1 MAQDKSKD
9 TPRYSP
15 MDPAELFIRAPA
27 QGHQVVR
34 ALVDAMQPQNLDPLN
49 LGDAF
54 MSVSLDMMRNPAKVA
69 SAQVELAHDYFR
81 LCQSF
86 AQKAAGLPAE
96 PVVEPEPGDRRF
108 RDPDWEQNPI
118 FDFVKQSYLLTS
130 NWINR
135 QVESVED
142 LDEAHAKKVRFYT
155 RQFTD
160 AIAPT
165 NFVPTNPAV
174 LRETTQT
181 RGANLLRGMRNL
193 LNDLDFETGKLN
205 IAMTDKSAFEVGH
218 NVATTPGKIV
228 YQTDIFQLI
237 QYEPRTD
244 RQHRVPLLIFPPWIN
259 KYYILDLKP
268 ENSFIRWA
276 LDQGHSVFVVSWVN
290 PDERLAQKTWED
302 YLNEGVLEA
311 VDAVTR
317 AAGHDRV
324 NAIGYCIG
332 GTLLASA
339 LAYMAAKGDERIKM
353 ATFFAAQVDFSAPG
367 DLEVFIDEQQLDNL
381 DRMMSEKGY
390 LEAQTMSTS
399 FNMLRSNDLIW
410 TFVINNYLMGK
421 DPYPFDLLYWNADS
435 TRMPRELHM
444 FYLREMYLHNRL
456 SQPGGLKLNGVDIDL
471 GRIEIPIYLQASR
484 DDHIAPYTSVFKAA
498 ALYSGPVRFA
508 LAGSGHIAGVINPPA
523 ANKYCHWLNDEA
535 PDQLDHWLAGA
546 QEHKGSWWP
555 DWHAWTE
562 PQLEGQVA
570 ARHPTNGPFDVIED
584 APGSYVKQ

>member
-9 TPRYSP
+9 TSGYSP

-34 ALVDAMQPQNLDPLN
+34 SLVDSMQPQNFDPLN
-49 LGDAF
+49 LGEAF
-54 MSVSLDMMRNPAKVA
+54 VGVSLGLMRDPAKLA
-69 SAQVELAHDYFR
+69 SAQVELARDYFR
-81 LCQSF
+81 LCQNF
-86 AQKAAGLPAE
+86 AQKAAGMPTE
-96 PVVEPEPGDRRF
+96 PVAKPEPGDRRF
-108 RDPDWEQNPI
+108 RDPDWEQNPF
-118 FDFVKQSYLLTS
+118 FDFVKQSYLVTS

-135 QVESVED
+135 QVEGVEG
-142 LDEAHAKKVRFYT
+142 LDEQHAKKARFYT

-174 LRETTQT
+174 MRETTRT
-181 RGANLLRGMRNL
+181 RGANLVRGMRNL

-205 IAMTDKSAFEVGH
+205 IAMTDKSAFEVGR
-218 NVATTPGKIV
+218 NVATTPGKVV
-228 YQTDIFQLI
+228 YQNDIFQLI
-237 QYEPRTD
+237 QYLPHTD
-244 RQHRVPLLIFPPWIN
+244 RQFRVPLVIFPPWIN

-290 PDERLAQKTWED
+290 PDERLAKKTWED

-311 VDAVTR
+311 IDAVTR

-324 NAIGYCIG
+324 HAIGYCIG

-339 LAYMAAKGDERIKM
+339 LAYMAARGDERVKL
-353 ATFFAAQVDFSAPG
+353 ATFFAAQVDFSTPG
-367 DLEVFIDEQQLDNL
+367 DLEVFIDEQQLANL
-381 DRMMSEKGY
+381 DRKMSEKGY
-390 LEAQTMSTS
+390 LEAQTMSTT

-444 FYLREMYLHNRL
+444 YYLREMYLHNRL
-456 SQPGGLKLNGVDIDL
+456 AQPGGLKLNGVDIDL
-471 GRIEIPIYLQASR
+471 RRVQIPIYLQASR

-498 ALYSGPVRFA
+498 GLYSGPVRFA
-508 LAGSGHIAGVINPPA
+508 LAGSGHIAGVINPPS
-523 ANKYCHWLNDEA
+523 ANKYCHWLNDSA
-535 PDQLDHWLAGA
+535 PAELDRWLAGA
-546 QEHKGSWWP
+546 VEHKGSWWP
-555 DWHAWTE
+555 DWHAWAE
-562 PQLEGQVA
+562 PALEDTVA
-570 ARHPTNGPFDVIED
+570 ARHPEHGPLEPIED
-584 APGSYVKQ
+584 APGHYVSD

>member
-27 QGHQVVR
+27 QGQQVVR

-49 LGDAF
+49 LGEAF
-54 MSVSLDMMRNPAKVA
+54 TTVSLGMMRNPVKVA
-69 SAQVELAHDYFR
+69 TAQMELARDYFR

-86 AQKAAGLPAE
+86 AQRAAGLSVE
-96 PVVEPEPGDRRF
+96 PVVTPEPGDRRF
-108 RDPDWEQNPI
+108 RDPDWEQNPV

-135 QVESVED
+135 QVDSVED
-142 LDEAHAKKVRFYT
+142 LDEQHAKKVRFYT

-174 LRETTQT
+174 LRETTRT
-181 RGANLLRGMRNL
+181 RGANLVRGMRNL
-193 LNDLDFETGKLN
+193 LNDLDLETGKLN

-218 NVATTPGKIV
+218 NVATTPGKVV

-237 QYEPRTD
+237 QYQPRTD

-290 PDERLAQKTWED
+290 PDERLAKKTWED
-302 YLNEGVLEA
+302 YLNEGILEA

-317 AAGHDRV
+317 AASHDRV
-324 NAIGYCIG
+324 HAIGYCIG

-381 DRMMSEKGY
+381 DRMMSDKGY
-390 LEAQTMSTS
+390 LEAQTMSTT

-444 FYLREMYLHNRL
+444 FYLREMYLKNRL
-456 SQPGGLKLNGVDIDL
+456 AQPGGLKLNGVDIDL
-471 GRIEIPIYLQASR
+471 GRINIPIYLQASR

-498 ALYSGPVRFA
+498 ALYGGPVRFA

-546 QEHKGSWWP
+546 QEYKGSWWP
-555 DWHAWTE
+555 DWHAWAE
-562 PQLEGQVA
+562 PQLEDQVA
-570 ARHPTNGPFDVIED
+570 ARHPGSGSMEVIED